1 MLISIFY
8 LTSLFLIK
16 NKIENDE
23 YCKHLKKCWME
34 REKRKK
40 KGGEMEKETKNE
52 WRRFKPKGTEE
63 EMEELDR
70 LMSEKELTR
79 DDLILIFKC
88 LEPIWKNIL

>member
-1 MLISIFY
+1 
-8 LTSLFLIK
+8 
-16 NKIENDE
+16 
-23 YCKHLKKCWME
+23 
-34 REKRKK
+34 
-40 KGGEMEKETKNE
+40 MEKETKNE
-52 WRRFKPKGTEE
+52 WRRFKPKGTEK